1 MNKTTVIFCIDGLDP
16 EYLEAC
22 EMPNLRALVRKGFS
36 NIGQAMMPAVTNVNN
51 VSLVTGSYPEEHCIC
66 SNYWLP
72 GGRDEGIYVE
82 SAEYVL
88 TETIFQR
95 AQRQGKTSILV
106 TSKDKLRTLLA
117 DGATIS
123 VSSEQP
129 PEWVVAGVGPP
140 PQIYSLEVNGWV
152 IKAAS
157 YIMSLNPADVV
168 YITTTD
174 YAMHTYGPDH
184 PQSQKH
190 MTILDDALGE
200 LVEAHP
206 DIALLITADHGM
218 SRKTRMVDLKHA
230 LEDHGI
236 KADPIPI
243 IKDRYVVH
251 HSNLGGSMF
260 VYLQSADLDEAVKV
274 LRETCGVEEALPRE
288 EAAVRFRLCYERIGD
303 ILVTGEKD
311 VVFGDP
317 AEVQMPPNLRS
328 HGSTHELRIPIIGY
342 NDDFSGFSFS
352 ENRDIGCYIFEHVLV

>member
-1 MNKTTVIFCIDGLDP
+1 MSKTTVIICIDGLDP

-36 NIGQAMMPAVTNVNN
+36 NIGQGMMPAVTNVNN
-51 VSLVTGSYPEEHCIC
+51 VSLVTGSYPEEHGIC
-66 SNYWLP
+66 SNYWLV
-72 GGRDEGIYVE
+72 GGRGDGIYVE
-82 SAEYVL
+82 SAEYIL
-88 TETIFQR
+88 AETIFQR
-95 AQRQGKTSILV
+95 AQQRGKTSILV

-117 DGATIS
+117 DGATIT

-129 PEWVVAGVGPP
+129 PEWVVSGVGPSP
-140 PQIYSLEVNGWV
+140 EIYSLEVNGWV

-190 MTILDDALGE
+190 MAILDNALGE

-230 LEDHGI
+230 LEAYGI
-236 KADPIPI
+236 RANPVSI
-243 IKDRYVVH
+243 IKDRYVAH
-251 HSNLGGSMF
+251 HSNLGGCIF
-260 VYLQSADLDEAVKV
+260 VYLQSPDLDEAVRV
-274 LRETCGVEEALPRE
+274 LQETSGVEEALPRE
-288 EAAVRFRLCYERIGD
+288 EAAVRFRLCDERIGD
-303 ILVTGEKD
+303 IVVTGEKD

-317 AEVQMPPNLRS
+317 REVQMPPTLRS
-328 HGSTHELRIPIIGY
+328 HGSTYELRVPLIGY
-342 NDDFSGFSFS
+342 NDDFSGFSFG
-352 ENRDIGCYIFEHVLV
+352 ENRDIGRYIFEHVLV